1 MRIKRFVLLFSCI
14 AIVFG
19 LVANASAD
27 SSVLRFASI
36 EITGKSETATVE
48 EPSINGGQIRGGITF
63 DAQGDFVDYRLVI
76 ENSDEYSYRID
87 SVEDSNSLENLT
99 ITYIHD
105 DTVEANAT
113 TDLLMHMEYSDMLVN
128 TEAVDINDLRL
139 TVRFTRLGKPDE
151 KHQEISPDTSDGI
164 MSYAFGS
171 GVVLLIAVVALRG
184 LMPRRIRIVGT
195 GTALVLTGAA
205 LSLYA
210 VRAANIEE
218 STIGFSNIHLASY
231 YEDYTVTIDTG
242 NGPVSQKVT
251 YGTPLSEILVRPTKA
266 GYYFDKWTDASGN
279 TVDESGIVTGPI
291 AITAKMLPNQYR
303 VVFNKNDGTD
313 ESSNQEMTYDVAV
326 NLAQNSFER
335 PGYAFV
341 GWATSADGEVVYED
355 KANVE
360 NLTTTTDDVN
370 LYAKWT
376 KRTDIHYIVRHK
388 YENLTN
394 DDYTNDDE
402 EFNNGS
408 VDEDITPDIKHVDGF
423 VDPTRK
429 TVQISADGSSIIE
442 YEYKRIRVQL
452 SLNNKDDIESGSSV
466 DGEYKYGTQISLTA
480 RNINGCNFMGWS
492 DGSAIVSED
501 RVYKFAIKSS
511 VELTPTY
518 QIQKFTVTID
528 RGDGPI
534 EHTNIEYGTL
544 LSTLLGDE
552 PSKTGYAF
560 DGWFDGSEAVT
571 GLTPVTGAMNIVAAF
586 TANTY
591 NIVFHSND
599 GTDDTATQ
607 EMTYDIAAN
616 LLGNGF
622 DRPGY
627 EFLGWAT
634 SVDGEVIYADRE
646 NVNNLTT
653 TTDDVDLYAKW
664 TLRTNI
670 TYAVIHRY
678 QKAVNASEYDEV
690 IEDLQGSVDTE
701 YNTDDILQSR
711 TGFNDPAN
719 RTYVIEA
726 SGNTQVVLEYSRKTF
741 QLTLGNTEYIDSGS
755 TAAGEYRYEY
765 PISVTAKTRTGY
777 DFDGWY
783 SGETRKTT
791 NSTYEFEITE
801 ATTLEPR
808 YQIQSYSVIVD
819 KADGSASAE
828 YSIEYGTAL
837 AEYLVEPQVT
847 GYHFVEW
854 RDGDDQ
860 VVTGETIVEGPMAIT
875 AIIAPNVYHIVF
887 NANGGTGTMSNLEM
901 TYDESENLPANVFTR
916 AGYTFDGWATSAD
929 GEKLYEDGDEV
940 NNLTTGTDD
949 VTLYAK
955 WKLRTDIPYTVYH
968 RYERVGTGFDQEEAS
983 AFGSV
988 DIDITPETVPRE
1000 GFQDPVADGS
1010 TPIPGQIDASGESY
1024 FIYNYY
1030 RVQKQL
1036 TLNSAEYIGTDTPT
1050 GSYKYGTTIT
1060 VTAFDRLKYEFKGW
1074 STDNGATITDTNVTY
1089 SFEITED
1096 TTLTPVYEE
1105 IPFYYVFN
1113 HPGACQINSGAAV
1126 VGDDC
1131 GLHPELGYIDT
1142 GVKLY
1147 DDVNYNLDYEI
1158 GFTIDS
1164 LATEQVDQATFLN
1177 AKYENSSSSAI
1188 GTGLVLRKGG
1198 QKPLEISHAVNGYKK
1213 AEQYN
1218 VTAGSTVRIIRF
1230 NGAIY
1235 YSING
1240 GTLTLLQSVRDTSDY
1255 KDTVTWFGAS
1265 YDTYTESPW
1274 RYLNGTLSNMYIK
1287 LGVYDG
1293 PTATVTFDA
1302 NGGTVSPESIT
1313 LLAGRNLT
1321 NSGYGE
1327 LPTPTDNGS
1336 LYFIDWYL
1344 DKDVWDQRVT
1354 ESTVFDS
1361 DATIYAR
1368 WEASSHACVV
1378 FYGEDAI
1385 YKDSLSECISSVP
1398 DNTEQPVEVALL
1410 RSTEAVSVDI
1420 PSTKKIYLNG
1430 RGLELKGNGSAPI
1443 IRNWGTLYLVD
1454 VTLTGNS
1461 GQGTV
1466 NNGTDE
1472 SRCSV
1477 SSCLLYVDG
1486 GKIEG
1491 GTKQAIYNRG
1501 GYVEIYGGAEIIG
1514 KSNSIRA
1521 TVHNLDSGEI
1531 RIIDASVISQT
1542 HNAVLNAG
1550 ASGKIYIGT
1559 SGDEVKVNTP
1569 IITSTSSNAVET
1581 AGEVY
1586 FYDGTIT
1593 AKKHAINKTST
1604 PTAINAAA
1612 IVNSPE
1618 PGYNIMVTNDGST
1631 TQTTTLYYEAP
1642 NGS

>member
-113 TDLLMHMEYSDMLVN
+113 TDLLIHMEYSDMLVN

-341 GWATSADGEVVYED
+341 GWTTSADGEVVYED

-408 VDEDITPDIKHVDGF
+408 VDEDITPDVKHVDGF

-653 TTDDVDLYAKW
+653 TTDDVDFYAKW

-791 NSTYEFEITE
+791 NPTYEFEITE

-860 VVTGETIVEGPMAIT
+860 VVTGETIVEGPMSIT

-949 VTLYAK
+949 VTLYVK

-1050 GSYKYGTTIT
+1050 GLYKYGTTIT

-1113 HPGACQINSGAAV
+1113 HPGACEFSSTGTIS
-1126 VGDDC
+1126 GDDC
-1131 GLHPELGYIDT
+1131 EFTGSDYIDT

-1147 DDVNYNLDYEI
+1147 DESNYDIDYEI
-1158 GFTIDS
+1158 GFTIDEYDS
-1164 LATEQVDQATFLN
+1164 EQVEQATLVN
-1177 AKYENSSSSAI
+1177 AKYENSSVYSPGLAVRKSGNSANIEITQTVNRSKNTRTVSSP
-1188 GTGLVLRKGG
+1188 TGKTVK
-1198 QKPLEISHAVNGYKK
+1198 I
-1213 AEQYN
+1213 
-1218 VTAGSTVRIIRF
+1218 VRIDGIV
-1230 NGAIY
+1230 Y
-1235 YSING
+1235 TSING
-1240 GTLTLLQSVRDTSDY
+1240 GAYQRLQDNRGTSSYHDI
-1255 KDTVTWFGAS
+1255 TTWFGAS
-1265 YDTYTESPW
+1265 YNPNDADNPVW
-1274 RYLNGTLSNMYIK
+1274 RKFSGKLSNMYIK
-1287 LGVYDG
+1287 MGIHDDSSII
-1293 PTATVTFDA
+1293 TVSFNAD
-1302 NGGTVSPESIT
+1302 GGTVDPTSLRIP
-1313 LLAGRNLT
+1313 AGHTIKDLPIPVSSDRKHFMAWYTT
-1321 NSGYGE
+1321 NTWEQYVM
-1327 LPTPTDNGS
+1327 D
-1336 LYFIDWYL
+1336 
-1344 DKDVWDQRVT
+1344 DV
-1354 ESTVFDS
+1354 TVFNED
-1361 DATIYAR
+1361 TTLYAR
-1368 WEASSHACVV
+1368 WANSGDVCEVDGVSKTTIGECVTLARQTMTSETPAVIVLLNDINGVVLDFVAS
-1378 FYGEDAI
+1378 DNIAI
-1385 YKDSLSECISSVP
+1385 D
-1398 DNTEQPVEVALL
+1398 
-1410 RSTEAVSVDI
+1410 
-1420 PSTKKIYLNG
+1420 G
-1430 RGLELKGNGSAPI
+1430 RGLTLSSKDKKYIIESYGKVRVENTKFSSLANQAAINVKGGTFDIYGGSIEVTSTSTDCRQAINTSVSDSVVVNIYDGTRITSACNQRAPI
-1443 IRNWGTLYLVD
+1443 QVD
-1454 VTLTGNS
+1454 K
-1461 GQGTV
+1461 GTV
-1466 NNGTDE
+1466 NIVDAMIISETFSAIDTARSTTAGTVTLGSEDN
-1472 SRCSV
+1472 SIDNSTPSIRS
-1477 SSCLLYVDG
+1477 DG
-1486 GKIEG
+1486 
-1491 GTKQAIYNRG
+1491 
-1501 GYVEIYGGAEIIG
+1501 
-1514 KSNSIRA
+1514 SNS
-1521 TVHNLDSGEI
+1521 
-1531 RIIDASVISQT
+1531 
-1542 HNAVLNAG
+1542 NAIKLGNED
-1550 ASGKIYIGT
+1550 T
-1559 SGDEVKVNTP
+1559 LR
-1569 IITSTSSNAVET
+1569 
-1581 AGEVY
+1581 
-1586 FYDGTIT
+1586 FYDGR
-1593 AKKHAINKTST
+1593 AYSKG
-1604 PTAINAAA
+1604 TAIGGSVSATEQNAVQQTAPL
-1612 IVNSPE
+1612 NSDFST
-1618 PGYNIMVTNDGST
+1618 YNW
-1631 TQTTTLYYEAP
+1631 LYYALP
-1642 NGS
+1642 

>member
-27 SSVLRFASI
+27 SSVLKFASI

-105 DTVEANAT
+105 DTVEAKAT
-113 TDLLMHMEYSDMLVN
+113 TDLLIHMEYSDMLVN

-218 STIGFSNIHLASY
+218 STISFSNIHLASY
-231 YEDYTVTIDTG
+231 YEDYTVTVDTG
-242 NGPVSQKVT
+242 NGPVSQRVT

-266 GYYFDKWTDASGN
+266 GYHFDKWTDASGN
-279 TVDESGIVTGPI
+279 AVDESGIVTGPI

-341 GWATSADGEVVYED
+341 GWATSADGEVVYGD
-355 KANVE
+355 KANV
-360 NLTTTTDDVN
+360 
-370 LYAKWT
+370 K
-376 KRTDIHYIVRHK
+376 
-388 YENLTN
+388 
-394 DDYTNDDE
+394 
-402 EFNNGS
+402 
-408 VDEDITPDIKHVDGF
+408 
-423 VDPTRK
+423 
-429 TVQISADGSSIIE
+429 
-442 YEYKRIRVQL
+442 
-452 SLNNKDDIESGSSV
+452 
-466 DGEYKYGTQISLTA
+466 
-480 RNINGCNFMGWS
+480 
-492 DGSAIVSED
+492 
-501 RVYKFAIKSS
+501 
-511 VELTPTY
+511 
-518 QIQKFTVTID
+518 
-528 RGDGPI
+528 
-534 EHTNIEYGTL
+534 
-544 LSTLLGDE
+544 
-552 PSKTGYAF
+552 
-560 DGWFDGSEAVT
+560 
-571 GLTPVTGAMNIVAAF
+571 
-586 TANTY
+586 
-591 NIVFHSND
+591 
-599 GTDDTATQ
+599 
-607 EMTYDIAAN
+607 
-616 LLGNGF
+616 
-622 DRPGY
+622 
-627 EFLGWAT
+627 
-634 SVDGEVIYADRE
+634 
-646 NVNNLTT
+646 NLTT

-711 TGFNDPAN
+711 TGFNNPAN
-719 RTYVIEA
+719 RTYVIDA

-777 DFDGWY
+777 DFVGWY

-988 DIDITPETVPRE
+988 DTDITPETVPRE

-1074 STDNGATITDTNVTY
+1074 STDNGATIADTNVTY

-1113 HPGACQINSGAAV
+1113 HPGACEFSSTGTISGE
-1126 VGDDC
+1126 DC
-1131 GLHPELGYIDT
+1131 EFTGSDYIDT

-1147 DDVNYNLDYEI
+1147 DEANYNLDYEI
-1158 GFTIDS
+1158 GFTIDEYS
-1164 LATEQVDQATFLN
+1164 SEQVEQATLVN
-1177 AKYENSSSSAI
+1177 AKYENSSVSSP
-1188 GTGLVLRKGG
+1188 GLAVRKSGNTANI
-1198 QKPLEISHAVNGYKK
+1198 EITQAVNRSKDTRTVSSPTGKTVK
-1213 AEQYN
+1213 I
-1218 VTAGSTVRIIRF
+1218 VRIDGIV
-1230 NGAIY
+1230 Y
-1235 YSING
+1235 TSING
-1240 GTLTLLQSVRDTSDY
+1240 GAYQRLQDNRGTSSYHDI
-1255 KDTVTWFGAS
+1255 TTWFGAS
-1265 YDTYTESPW
+1265 YNPNDADNPVW
-1274 RYLNGTLSNMYIK
+1274 RKFSGKLSNMYIK
-1287 LGVYDG
+1287 MGIHDDSSII
-1293 PTATVTFDA
+1293 TVSFNVD
-1302 NGGTVSPESIT
+1302 GGTVDPTSLRIP
-1313 LLAGRNLT
+1313 AGHTIKDLPIPVSDDKKHFMAWYTT
-1321 NSGYGE
+1321 NTWEQYVM
-1327 LPTPTDNGS
+1327 D
-1336 LYFIDWYL
+1336 
-1344 DKDVWDQRVT
+1344 DV
-1354 ESTVFDS
+1354 TVFSED
-1361 DATIYAR
+1361 TTLYAR
-1368 WEASSHACVV
+1368 WANSGDVCEVDGVSKTTIGECVTLARQTMTSETPAV
-1378 FYGEDAI
+1378 IVLLNDINKVVLDFVAGDNIAI
-1385 YKDSLSECISSVP
+1385 D
-1398 DNTEQPVEVALL
+1398 
-1410 RSTEAVSVDI
+1410 
-1420 PSTKKIYLNG
+1420 G
-1430 RGLELKGNGSAPI
+1430 RGLKLSSNDNKYIIESYGKVRVENTKFSSLARQAAINVKGGTFDIYGGSIEVTSTSTDCRQAINTSVSDSVVVNIYDGTRITSACNQRAPI
-1443 IRNWGTLYLVD
+1443 QVD
-1454 VTLTGNS
+1454 K
-1461 GQGTV
+1461 GTV
-1466 NNGTDE
+1466 NIVDAMIISETFSAIDTARSTTAGTVTLGSEDN
-1472 SRCSV
+1472 SIDNSTPSIRS
-1477 SSCLLYVDG
+1477 DG
-1486 GKIEG
+1486 
-1491 GTKQAIYNRG
+1491 
-1501 GYVEIYGGAEIIG
+1501 
-1514 KSNSIRA
+1514 SNS
-1521 TVHNLDSGEI
+1521 
-1531 RIIDASVISQT
+1531 
-1542 HNAVLNAG
+1542 NAIKLGNED
-1550 ASGKIYIGT
+1550 T
-1559 SGDEVKVNTP
+1559 LR
-1569 IITSTSSNAVET
+1569 
-1581 AGEVY
+1581 
-1586 FYDGTIT
+1586 FYDGR
-1593 AKKHAINKTST
+1593 AYSKG
-1604 PTAINAAA
+1604 TAIGGSVSATEQNAVQQTAPL
-1612 IVNSPE
+1612 NSDFST
-1618 PGYNIMVTNDGST
+1618 YNW
-1631 TQTTTLYYEAP
+1631 LYYALP
-1642 NGS
+1642 